1 MVKVA
6 PQKAKKTRNIDDMKK
21 NYVIKITGNSAV
33 VKYSNVI
40 LTKLELDKGEGEDD
54 VRVYLDNNQSI
65 FTTGW
70 NKYSQSVSKRRTTLR
85 NNSIHR
91 KELKNEMRD
100 RVLGDSYKAQFVEKM
115 NNRRKRVAKK

>member
-6 PQKAKKTRNIDDMKK
+6 PQKVKKARNIDDMKK

-115 NNRRKRVAKK
+115 NSRRKRVAKK